1 MTRTILDCNQT
12 VLIFTRIRQ
21 YCEVSMSMSIT
32 EQIWQH
38 KNFKSGSRS
47 GVNLADT
54 GNFSQFFGPLKQGYM
69 QKVSFFHVVHG
80 WNKVM
85 LGSMELHKELFR
97 W

>member
-32 EQIWQH
+32 EQNWQC
-38 KNFKSGSRS
+38 KKFKSGSRS
-47 GVNLADT
+47 AVNFADT

-69 QKVSFFHVVHG
+69 QKVSFFRAVHG
-80 WNKVM
+80 WNKVT